1 MENLIKLIRVR
12 IKNIKNVKYGI
23 IDFKSHITGIY
34 GQNGSGKTALVDS
47 MNILKSYLYG
57 RELNS
62 FYELI
67 NVEDKTCNLNFIFE
81 VKIAERKY
89 KVFLD
94 ITLKK
99 LKKIIENKE
108 VNGVDIVKESIK
120 YSELNLKHKMT
131 KKVLIESTKKE
142 VFRNKESFR
151 KLFLNENEKINL
163 MVIKR
168 LAEKRSVS
176 FLFTRELQEVF
187 IRFREE
193 YQEVIDILLSLK
205 YFGESNLIVI
215 RNENIG
221 IINVEKKEKF
231 LITAE
236 KIVIDERLCNK
247 IHMIIDLL
255 NIVLPSIIPNMKL
268 ELFEKN
274 REFVG
279 NNKINIVY
287 QLISIKDGRRIPF
300 KNESEGIKKITSIL
314 ISIVG
319 IYYNKESCLVIDDL
333 DSKIFEHLLGELLS
347 ILNTEIKG
355 QLIFTSH
362 NLRILEKLDKAS
374 FIFTTTN
381 ENNKYF
387 RLKKLKENSNLR
399 DMYIREI
406 TMQEQKELLC
416 NEINIGD
423 IEFSLYKASL
433 L

>member
-1 MENLIKLIRVR
+1 MENFIKLIRVK

-67 NVEDKTCNLNFIFE
+67 NVEAKTCNLNFIFE

-247 IHMIIDLL
+247 IHMII
-255 NIVLPSIIPNMKL
+255 
-268 ELFEKN
+268 ETF
-274 REFVG
+274 
-279 NNKINIVY
+279 
-287 QLISIKDGRRIPF
+287 
-300 KNESEGIKKITSIL
+300 
-314 ISIVG
+314 
-319 IYYNKESCLVIDDL
+319 
-333 DSKIFEHLLGELLS
+333 
-347 ILNTEIKG
+347 
-355 QLIFTSH
+355 
-362 NLRILEKLDKAS
+362 
-374 FIFTTTN
+374 
-381 ENNKYF
+381 
-387 RLKKLKENSNLR
+387 
-399 DMYIREI
+399 
-406 TMQEQKELLC
+406 
-416 NEINIGD
+416 
-423 IEFSLYKASL
+423 
-433 L
+433 